1 MIPEIEARDILQTYE
16 GFNNQLLDW
25 KRKFI
30 DVKNFKLT
38 RPQADYVLKYQNVKP
53 KVARKYINI
62 VQSFGDK
69 LMESKLLPKPPEK
82 IWCEKLLCESDK
94 AFHIWGKILDTEQ
107 NHAFWI
113 PKIAVVQEEKKLNR
127 EIDYSKY
134 GTRPPMEHQK
144 VAIEKLLAN
153 DKFILA
159 DDMGLGKTT
168 SAVIASL
175 ETGAKKVLIVCPASL
190 KINWDREIKNYTD
203 RKVLIVEG
211 RKWGSTF
218 DYYIINYDII
228 KNYHSTDVSEDSDDY
243 KLLVI

>member
-1 MIPEIEARDILQTYE
+1 M
-16 GFNNQLLDW
+16 
-25 KRKFI
+25 
-30 DVKNFKLT
+30 
-38 RPQADYVLKYQNVKP
+38 
-53 KVARKYINI
+53 
-62 VQSFGDK
+62 
-69 LMESKLLPKPPEK
+69 
-82 IWCEKLLCESDK
+82 
-94 AFHIWGKILDTEQ
+94 
-107 NHAFWI
+107 WI

-134 GTRPPMEHQK
+134 ETRPPMEHQK

-175 ETGAKKVLIVCPASL
+175 ETGVKKVLIVCPASL

-228 KNYHSTDVSEDSDDY
+228 
-243 KLLVI
+243 